1 MKKGSLWLKS
11 VIMAAGLCASTC
23 GVALA
28 VEPAGPERLIDKEF
42 VAIIALRNGLDG
54 NAARKLNLSKPQ
66 IKTLSDYYKSP
77 DARLIWIGGEGLNKA
92 AIAGLKTVIA
102 RADTFGLNPKDYS
115 LADGEALAAQG
126 SGPALAEAEL
136 RISLTAIDY
145 ASHAQAGRV
154 APRSIDPEF
163 LDLNPQRPEAK
174 QVLAALAG
182 GGSGKVAETL
192 EGYNPQHPQFKAL
205 KAKLAEARTAQ
216 KGGALQVRIPDG
228 PSLGPDTYHSQ
239 IAIVR
244 ERLSVAPPLD
254 APKGNPS
261 EYYDPALA
269 EAVRSF
275 QASRGLKPD
284 GVIGRGTRDAL
295 NEGSV
300 AVGVNT
306 ILSNMERWR
315 WVPRTLGSDRFII
328 VNIPE
333 FKFRVYDQGKPIYEE
348 RIVSGSPKHKTPIFS
363 DEMETV
369 VFNPYW
375 NVPKSIIANEI
386 VPALAR
392 DPNYLQRN
400 NMEIVSQQ
408 PRPRRRYTNNSFFF
422 WSEPEPSYDPYYLDP
437 ETTAMRQLPGPGNAL
452 GVVKFLFPNKHSV
465 YMHDTPSK
473 ALFDKPSRA
482 FSHGCMRVRNPLEFA
497 KLVLRDQGYNDG
509 KIQETLSVAHD
520 MHVPLKRKIPVHVS
534 YFTAWV
540 DDDGKLNGYQDVY
553 GHDGNVRVA
562 LKLESSKA
570 VATTDSEFEVGEHG
584 MQN

>member
-1 MKKGSLWLKS
+1 MKGSLWLKA
-11 VIMAAGLCASTC
+11 VIMAAGLCAGTS

-28 VEPAGPERLIDKEF
+28 VEPAAPERLIDKEF
-42 VAIIALRNGLDG
+42 IAIIALRNSLDG
-54 NAARKLNLSKPQ
+54 AASRKLNLSKPQ
-66 IKTLSDYYKSP
+66 LKTLSDYYKSP
-77 DARLIWIGGEGLNKA
+77 EARLIWIGGEGLNGA
-92 AIAGLKTVIA
+92 AVSSLKSVIA
-102 RADTFGLNPKDYS
+102 RADTFGLNPRDYS
-115 LADGEALAAQG
+115 LADGEALATQG

-154 APRSIDPEF
+154 APRSIDAEF
-163 LDLNPQRPEAK
+163 LDLNPQRPEPK
-174 QVLAALAG
+174 QVLSSLAG
-182 GGSGKVAETL
+182 AGGKIAETL
-192 EGYNPQHPQFKAL
+192 EGYHPQHPQFKAL
-205 KAKLAEARTAQ
+205 KAKLAEVRSAQ
-216 KGGALQVRIPDG
+216 KGGAIPVRIPDG
-228 PSLGPDTYHSQ
+228 PSLGPDTYHPQ
-239 IAIVR
+239 IATLR
-244 ERLSVAPPLD
+244 ERLSVAPPID
-254 APKGNPS
+254 APRGNPS
-261 EYYDPALA
+261 EYYDAALA
-269 EAVRSF
+269 DAVRQF
-275 QASRGLKPD
+275 QSSRGLKPD

-295 NEGSV
+295 NEGTI
-300 AVGVNT
+300 AVGVNA

-315 WVPRTLGSDRFII
+315 WVPRTLGTDRFII

-333 FKFRVYDQGKPIYEE
+333 FKFRVYEQGKAIYEE

-386 VPALAR
+386 VPAMSR
-392 DPNYLQRN
+392 DPNYLARN

-422 WSEPEPSYDPYYLDP
+422 WGDPEPSYDPYYIDP

-452 GVVKFLFPNKHSV
+452 GVVKFLFPNKHAV

-473 ALFDKPSRA
+473 HLFDKPSRA

-497 KLVLRDQGYNDG
+497 KLVLKDQGYGDG
-509 KIQETLSVAHD
+509 KIQDTLAVAHD
-520 MHVPLKRKIPVHVS
+520 MHVPLKKKIPVHIS

-553 GHDGNVRVA
+553 GHDGSVRVA
-562 LKLESSKA
+562 MKLDSRKMIA
-570 VATTDSEFEVGEHG
+570 NTDADFEVGEHG